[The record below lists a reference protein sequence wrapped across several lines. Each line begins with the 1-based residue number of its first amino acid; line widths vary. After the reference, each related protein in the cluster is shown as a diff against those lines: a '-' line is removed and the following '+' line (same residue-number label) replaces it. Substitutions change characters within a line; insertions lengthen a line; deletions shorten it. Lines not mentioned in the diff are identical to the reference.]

1 MLIGDVLK
9 GFKLHNASILCSTKH
24 QIQNL
29 QKNWDYESKE
39 WRQIAR
45 FYCWCPII
53 IIIKHPLTYYSIK
66 LIGWYNF
73 GQLTAFSIVVD
84 LWSGHPNTLNDLE
97 HRRSNHNE
105 DEQCYKLW
113 RYRVL
118 LLFLRCFTN
127 ITTFGNVLLVLFISL
142 FHSWRGRHFDFVY
155 WCLWKIYVKH
165 KWFWKKWVYIR
176 FKARCLKVSCWISD
190 MLCRIVETKPI

>member
-1 MLIGDVLK
+1 MFWRDLSYTMPQYYALQSIR
-9 GFKLHNASILCSTKH
+9 FKTCKKLRLWIKRMKTDCTIFIFPLLYITIRTSTYILFH
-24 QIQNL
+24 QID
-29 QKNWDYESKE
+29 WM
-39 WRQIAR
+39 
-45 FYCWCPII
+45 
-53 IIIKHPLTYYSIK
+53 
-66 LIGWYNF
+66 YNF

-190 MLCRIVETKPI
+190 MLCQIVETKPI